1 MNEINNFSDFSLLP
15 ELLEG
20 IDSLGFGEPT
30 PIQKAAIPIIM
41 AGKDIIACAQT
52 GTGKTAAYL
61 IPLINKVLEKGNTV
75 GIKALILS
83 PTRELAMQIDQA
95 LEGLGYFAN
104 VGSVAIFGGNN
115 KNEWDKQMAAIKNG
129 VDVVVATPGRLLQHG
144 SLGYLDFSQ
153 LEMLIL
159 DEADKM
165 MDMGFHQDI
174 LRIVKEL
181 PATRQTLMFS
191 ATMPPKIRE
200 FSKNIL
206 RNPEEVNLKTSKPA
220 EGIDQQVFI
229 CYENQ
234 KLGLLESIIK
244 TQEVENMVI
253 FSSSRA
259 KADEIFL
266 KLFQLGYAVNVIHSD
281 RTQDER
287 QSVLREFKN
296 KEFKILVATDILS
309 RGIDIEGLSHVLNFD
324 APHDPEDYVHRI
336 GRTARANTK
345 GCAITFVGERDQQ
358 KFQRVEAFLGR
369 VIEKQPIPAHL
380 GEGPE
385 YGGRSK
391 KPYTSNNSNSN
402 NSNSNK
408 PYNKKPA
415 QKGNFQKGN
424 FQRPEGENR
433 DKKPFVQKEN
443 RNFTKPRIENKP
455 ENSENFPKVEREK
468 RVFNLPKREDRPV
481 NQDNAPKV
489 ERENRVFNR
498 PVKERNP
505 ELKEN
510 LPKIEGNVVGG
521 NQIQVDKE
529 AQKKKS
535 HYRKPNPNNK
545 GQNNKP
551 NGGISND
558 ISPVK

>member
-1 MNEINNFSDFSLLP
+1 MNEINQFSDFSLLP

-61 IPLINKVLEKGNTV
+61 IPLINRVLEKGNTV

-220 EGIDQQVFI
+220 EGIDQQVFV

-259 KADEIFL
+259 KADEIFM

-336 GRTARANTK
+336 GRTARANTT
-345 GCAITFVGERDQQ
+345 GCAITFVGERDQY

-369 VIEKQPIPAHL
+369 IIEKQPIPAHL

-385 YGGRSK
+385 YGVRAK
-391 KPYTSNNSNSN
+391 KPYNSANNT
-402 NSNSNK
+402 NK

-424 FQRPEGENR
+424 YQRPEGENR
-433 DKKPFVQKEN
+433 DKKPFVPRVEKEN
-443 RNFTKPRIENKP
+443 RTFSKPRVEPKPENNEVFPRVERENRTFNRPKTENKP
-455 ENSENFPKVEREK
+455 ENKDNPPKTK
-468 RVFNLPKREDRPV
+468 
-481 NQDNAPKV
+481 
-489 ERENRVFNR
+489 
-498 PVKERNP
+498 
-505 ELKEN
+505 
-510 LPKIEGNVVGG
+510 GNVVGG
-521 NQIQVDKE
+521 NQINIE
-529 AQKKKS
+529 NNAQKKKS
-535 HYRKPNPNNK
+535 HYRKPPANK
-545 GQNNKP
+545 
-551 NGGISND
+551 NGDISND
-558 ISPVK
+558 ISPIK